1 MKSKS
6 KNDYIEL
13 LDSNNPIIIKETLNE
28 IRLNGNINILPSL
41 FNLVKKYKNEEIG
54 YITIN
59 ILKDIKLTTFKEIL
73 INEINNPQ
81 YLNIKTT
88 LLSICWESSL
98 DFSDY
103 IFTFAKI
110 VIQDNFTNSF
120 ESYTIIKNFNNPL
133 NIEITKKTIDYF
145 KSNLNSIESQK
156 KELVHD
162 LIVFLNNRLS

>member
-41 FNLVKKYKNEEIG
+41 LNLVKKYKNEEIG

-120 ESYTIIKNFNNPL
+120 EAYTIIKNFNNPL